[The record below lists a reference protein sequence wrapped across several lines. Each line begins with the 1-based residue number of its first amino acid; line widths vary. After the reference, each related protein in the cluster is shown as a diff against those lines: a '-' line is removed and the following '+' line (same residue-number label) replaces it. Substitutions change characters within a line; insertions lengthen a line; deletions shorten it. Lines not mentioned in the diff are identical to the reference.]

1 MNKRTYILIAISL
14 LLGAVYFLFVNK
26 PWSNFR
32 SERKDFA
39 IKDTASITKIFLADK
54 RNHQVLLEQNEEG
67 VWMVDGNHRAD
78 IGKINLLKAT
88 MHDVEVRNPLAD
100 SEYNSTIAI
109 LATNGIKVEFYSKDA
124 LIKTIYVGT
133 STPDN
138 TGTFMMMENA
148 TTPYVTHIPG
158 FVGYLTPRFNVFPIK
173 WKSKELFT
181 YDLNDIA
188 SVEVHYPRMPEK
200 GFKIDNRTNE
210 PVVSSKTDN
219 SIIASELNFVRY
231 YLGSFSNLY
240 FEGYDE
246 DVDSL
251 VADSIHKSEPYCII
265 QLVTKKGLTK
275 RMQVHFKA
283 IDKRTKD
290 RIDIETGKE
299 LAFDPEKYI
308 AFVDDEK
315 DLVYIQHYNFGK
327 LFKHA
332 EDFSSRGS
340 TP

>member
-1 MNKRTYILIAISL
+1 MNNRTKILIAIVV
-14 LLGAVYFLFVNK
+14 LLGAIYFVFVNK

-39 IKDTASITKIFLADK
+39 IKDTSSITKIFLADK
-54 RNHQVLLEQNEEG
+54 RNHQVLLEQDENG
-67 VWMVDGNHRAD
+67 VWMVDGSHRAD

-88 MHDVEVRNPLAD
+88 MHDVEVRNPLAE

-109 LATNGIKVEFYSKDA
+109 LATNGIKVEFYNKES

-138 TGTFMMMENA
+138 TGTFMMIDGA
-148 TTPYVTHIPG
+148 SSPYVTHIPG

-173 WKSKELFT
+173 WKSKEVFT
-181 YDLNDIA
+181 YDWNEIA
-188 SVEVHYPRMPEK
+188 SVEVNYPRMSNF
-200 GFKIDNRTNE
+200 GFLIDNQTKD
-210 PVVSSKTDN
+210 PVIKRKTDL
-219 SIIASELNFVRY
+219 SVIETDLNFVRY
-231 YLGSFSNLY
+231 YLASFNNLY

-246 DVDSL
+246 DIDSL
-251 VADSIHKSEPYCII
+251 VADSIRKSDPYCII
-265 QLVTKKGLTK
+265 QLKTKSGVTKRL
-275 RMQVHFKA
+275 QVHFKS

-290 RIDIETGKE
+290 RIDLETGKE
-299 LAFDPEKYI
+299 LPFDPEKYI
-308 AFVDDEK
+308 AFIDDEK

-332 EDFSSRGS
+332 NDFEAIRKN
-340 TP
+340 P